1 MTTQQKESIISR
13 GRKIATALLMFEELN
28 EEVAAI
34 DAMNQ
39 MSDADFTGENAGI
52 TKAQFSVLLG
62 VPYTDV
68 ATLLAKA
75 GVKTVLYALVE
86 A

>member
-52 TKAQFSVLLG
+52 TKADFFALLG
-62 VPYTDV
+62 VPWSDV
-68 ATLLAKA
+68 SALLAKP
-75 GVKTVLYALVE
+75 GVKTVLYKLIE

>member
-13 GRKIATALLMFEELN
+13 GREIATALLAFEELN
-28 EEVAAI
+28 EEIAAV

-39 MSDADFTGENAGI
+39 MTDDDFTGENAGI
-52 TKAQFSVLLG
+52 TKAQFSALLG
-62 VPYTDV
+62 VPYADV

>member
-1 MTTQQKESIISR
+1 MTQQQKENLIKR
-13 GRKIATALLMFEELN
+13 GRQVATALLMFEELN

-52 TKAQFSVLLG
+52 TKAQFSSLLG

>member
-52 TKAQFSVLLG
+52 TKNDFAALFG

-68 ATLLAKA
+68 AALLAKA
-75 GVKTVLYALVE
+75 GVKTVLYKLIE